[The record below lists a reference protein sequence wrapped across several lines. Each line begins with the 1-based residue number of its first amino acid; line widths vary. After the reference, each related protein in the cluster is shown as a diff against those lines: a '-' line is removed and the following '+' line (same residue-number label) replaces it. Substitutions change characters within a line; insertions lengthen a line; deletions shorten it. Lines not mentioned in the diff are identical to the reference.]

1 MANHFSQYT
10 VLLLLITSS
19 ALMITVTSSEVCN
32 KDGGGS
38 GGVADNC
45 SSLQQKRCEDK
56 LHMPGGGCDKQW
68 CTNACAL
75 KHLGQGATG
84 KCLGFFRRPTAVCI
98 CTFNCL

>member
-19 ALMITVTSSEVCN
+19 TSALMMTVASSEVCN
-32 KDGGGS
+32 KDGGIE
-38 GGVADNC
+38 DNC

-56 LHMPGGGCDKQW
+56 LRMPRGGCDKQW

-84 KCLGFFRRPTAVCI
+84 KCLGFFRRPTAICI